1 MRFLTILL
9 SLSIFLNSESLFADD
24 SREQSPSFN
33 NLMSEFSN
41 LMEDGYR
48 AGLLLPVNVPKGVFL
63 KVTTPAGFTLGSSQN
78 QNMGPEQRMIMSEF
92 IPLGESID
100 NWMRIIT
107 TQSFI
112 GLGNKAGPLME
123 NILQGIK
130 DAVGEINVD
139 DPEFYLVTQND
150 YTESS
155 MKVTYSN
162 RGMKEM
168 LIVKI
173 FSGPYDTAVAQMTYR
188 YKSAVFNDADKFEKE
203 FLENV
208 KLVTEGDLSAE
219 EKAMVQ

>member
-1 MRFLTILL
+1 MRFLTILFAISL
-9 SLSIFLNSESLFADD
+9 SLESALAQD
-24 SREQSPSFN
+24 SQEQSPSFD
-33 NLMSEFSN
+33 NLMTEFSS
-41 LMEDGYR
+41 LMEEGYR
-48 AGLLLPVNVPKGVFL
+48 AGLLLPVNVPKGIFL
-63 KVTTPAGFTLGSSQN
+63 KVTTPPGFTLASSQN
-78 QNMGPEQRMIMSEF
+78 QTMGPEQRMIMSEF
-92 IPLGESID
+92 IPQGESID

-139 DPEFYLVTQND
+139 DPEFYLVTQID

-208 KLVTEGDLSAE
+208 ALVSSAE
-219 EKAMVQ
+219 LSNEEKLLLE